1 MNGIPT
7 IQVEKFQS
15 IVAYL
20 FPVHRRFGAVLPP
33 GRHERAFLAEV
44 RSTAYGDLGMK
55 AFLNALVV
63 VSR

>member
-1 MNGIPT
+1 M
-7 IQVEKFQS
+7 
-15 IVAYL
+15 
-20 FPVHRRFGAVLPP
+20 HRKFGAVCPLST
-33 GRHERAFLAEV
+33 HLRALLAEV